1 MLFYLFCVRAV
12 DSQQYDSRSSRVYIL
27 FFLCAHCSYSNDSG
41 DFFMTRHGKK
51 AVLIIRLFIL
61 VLCGFDIFVC
71 RRGIKTSRMQLIE
84 ML

>member
-12 DSQQYDSRSSRVYIL
+12 DSQQYDSRSSRVYSFFPMRSL
-27 FFLCAHCSYSNDSG
+27 FLFKRFRQ
-41 DFFMTRHGKK
+41 FFYDPAWKK